1 MPEFETSMAMS
12 PTDEAVIVEKVGFG
26 TAHFMNA
33 EGGITSAEA
42 VMMLRVWKVAD
53 HEDDIATGVWT
64 GPSADELTEIHY
76 VLTPKAVSGMF
87 LTLADLTEE
96 WVELGILPDMD
107 EGEEVE

>member
-33 EGGITSAEA
+33 EGRIQSAEA

-53 HEDDIATGVWT
+53 HGDDIATGTWT
-64 GPSADELTEIHY
+64 GPRADELTEIHY
-76 VLTPKAVSGMF
+76 VLTPRALSGMF

-96 WVELGILPDMD
+96 WAELGLLPDMD
-107 EGEEVE
+107 KGGD